1 MKSLWL
7 IAVSIF
13 VSGAGLVQ
21 LPKPSPFMAAAVQK
35 PHSTRDTCLLGS
47 ECLGVSKIPVT
58 ACPVSGKDAK
68 VKDACI
74 VDGMKLIG
82 KLTV

>member
-7 IAVSIF
+7 IAVS
-13 VSGAGLVQ
+13 VCASGAGLAQV
-21 LPKPSPFMAAAVQK
+21 PRSSPSTAAASQK
-35 PHSTRDTCLLGS
+35 LHSTRDTCLLGS

-58 ACPVSGKDAK
+58 ACPGTGKDAK
-68 VKDACI
+68 VKDACV

>member
-7 IAVSIF
+7 LAVS
-13 VSGAGLVQ
+13 VCASGAGLAQV
-21 LPKPSPFMAAAVQK
+21 PRPSPSMAAAVQK

-58 ACPVSGKDAK
+58 ACPVTGKNAK
-68 VKDACI
+68 VKDACV